1 MSRKPIARSS
11 DLTRLQNEG
20 YDLDVRGGHLLVQ
33 DVPFVKSDRTVGRGA
48 LVMALDLRG
57 DVTAKPSSHVA
68 YWVGEH
74 PCNADGRRIETI
86 ANSSNRQTLH
96 PEIIVDHMF
105 SAKADYRDFHHK
117 VTTYVACIAGEAGR
131 IDPVATACTF
141 PVIVNEDEDSP
152 FLYADT
158 ATSRAGIG
166 AINARVR
173 GQKVGIVGL
182 GGTGCYVFDLVAK
195 TEVAEIRA
203 IDGDDFQNHNAFR
216 SAGAAS
222 IDELRARLK
231 KVRYFGE
238 IYGRM
243 RRGIVEHS
251 VYLDAGNL
259 DLLDGLDFVFICIDE
274 GEPKKLV
281 VEKLIANETAF
292 VDVGL
297 GVQLQDDHLG
307 GLVRVTASTPATRD
321 AANAHIP
328 FSDGEAADAYATN
341 IQTAEL
347 NMLNA
352 ALAVLQWKRM
362 AGIYRYSRNTVST
375 TYVIASGE
383 VANDE
388 AA

>member
-1 MSRKPIARSS
+1 M
-11 DLTRLQNEG
+11 
-20 YDLDVRGGHLLVQ
+20 
-33 DVPFVKSDRTVGRGA
+33 
-48 LVMALDLRG
+48 
-57 DVTAKPSSHVA
+57 
-68 YWVGEH
+68 
-74 PCNADGRRIETI
+74 
-86 ANSSNRQTLH
+86 
-96 PEIIVDHMF
+96 
-105 SAKADYRDFHHK
+105 
-117 VTTYVACIAGEAGR
+117 
-131 IDPVATACTF
+131 
-141 PVIVNEDEDSP
+141 
-152 FLYADT
+152 DT

-173 GQKVGIVGL
+173 GQKIGIVGL
-182 GGTGCYVFDLVAK
+182 GGTGSYVLDLVAK
-195 TEVAEIRA
+195 TEVADIHL

-216 SAGAAS
+216 SPGAAL
-222 IDELRARLK
+222 IEELRARPK
-231 KVRYFGE
+231 KIRHFGE
-238 IYGRM
+238 LYGRM
-243 RRGIVEHS
+243 RRGIVEHP

-259 DLLDGLDFVFICIDE
+259 NLLDGLDFVFVCIDE

-281 VEKLIANETAF
+281 VEKLTANETAF

-297 GVQLQDDHLG
+297 GIQVQDDHLG

-328 FSDGEAADAYATN
+328 FDDGGAANAYATN

-352 ALAVLQWKRM
+352 TLAVLQWKRM
-362 AGIYRYSRNTVST
+362 AGIYRSSRRTVST